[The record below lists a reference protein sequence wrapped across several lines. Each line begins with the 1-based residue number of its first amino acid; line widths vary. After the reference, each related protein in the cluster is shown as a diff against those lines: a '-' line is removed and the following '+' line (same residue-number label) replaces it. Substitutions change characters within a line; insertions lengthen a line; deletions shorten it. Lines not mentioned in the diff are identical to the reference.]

1 MMEAFTNMNA
11 VEQARFRTLIAA
23 RLSELDAEDALG
35 QTGQAVVELDQQSV
49 GRLSRQDALLSQ
61 SMAKATQ
68 ARRDAVRRG
77 LRAALLRLDED
88 EFGYCEDCG
97 EDIAA
102 KRLELD
108 PTVTRCVSC
117 ASG

>member
-1 MMEAFTNMNA
+1 MMDNRHEAFRA
-11 VEQARFRTLIAA
+11 LIAQ
-23 RLSELDAEDALG
+23 RLAELDAEDALG
-35 QTGQAVVELDQQSV
+35 RGGQQVVELDQQSV

-68 ARRDAVRRG
+68 ARRDAQRRA
-77 LRAALLRLDED
+77 LRAALQRIDED
-88 EFGYCEDCG
+88 AFGYCDDCG
-97 EDIAA
+97 DEIAQ

-117 ASG
+117 AAG